1 MHAAE
6 TKLQLLGRL
15 TRRVAEHPRK
25 TMLFVLLAVCTCALL
40 AIGGLRFKS
49 DRSDL
54 ISPDADFHRRWL
66 EYCERFR
73 ETNELLILV
82 ESPTL
87 PELVEARQ
95 WITGELEARD
105 ELFTHTML
113 QSTLEEWD
121 TNAAP
126 TAVEQLQSLES
137 RYRLAAAVQ
146 QGARAGTPL
155 HVFLGSMNQEIRSNS
170 DIDSADIHGPNRGSL
185 ELTTRVADSLEKSLQ
200 AIDYSYQGV
209 FPEQN
214 ERSEVFWD
222 QANQAGQA
230 FTRSPA
236 DAAGETVSTNGPFRE
251 LISVVPLETGNEGGE
266 KYAPNLEEL
275 DRLLAAARQRFESA
289 YIGVTGIPQ
298 LEHEEMQRSQGD
310 MLLSSLAS
318 LTGVVL
324 LLIFGFRGFLLPL
337 ACCITL
343 ACSMVWTLGF
353 TTLAIGHLNIL
364 SMAFA
369 AILVGLGIDFGIHLL
384 SSYQHYRQEGW
395 ENNDALALASDT
407 VGKGIITAAVT
418 TSVAFLCAGLT
429 DFPGVAELGIIA
441 GGGVLL
447 AGVATF
453 CVFPAAVTL
462 MGRAVDREAFARAEA
477 SPRAG
482 LSQLLSAEPV
492 RKLIAGRPLVI
503 LLGLSVPLTV
513 ISWQAWDW
521 DTTGL
526 TCRVKY
532 DANLLNMQP
541 ENLPAVEAQDRLMDE
556 QDGDVLYAVTWYNSR
571 EQALEQ
577 AERFRTLPTVGRVV
591 EIASNETEQ
600 EETRFASAQTLLER
614 ASQLP
619 APPEHALP
627 HNPAQVGQALEQLLS
642 MLRQS
647 AGVSETQLGLRL
659 DHFLDTYSRQPFE
672 IQIHILEAVE
682 QDLVRALWSQIRLQT
697 AALSQQFSEKQRVGE
712 ILTSRYLN
720 DDGDWLLQIYP
731 KENVWND
738 EQLAEFVQDIR
749 QVDADVTGTPIQN
762 FEASRQLK
770 NSYLNAALY
779 AALAIVLIVI
789 LDVTSFKTIL
799 RTWSISALVI
809 ATLYAIRTGAQTPGL
824 AEVTVTQLFVA
835 FVACVVLGSLLMER
849 QQCLTGLLAL
859 CPPAIGALLMLGL
872 MAEFNLQFTP
882 ANLIALPLVMGIGI
896 DDGVH
901 VIHDFRRSG
910 KRYYMS
916 ANTWRALVLTTLTSV
931 IGFGSLAL
939 ASHRGLAGLGSVV
952 VIGITSCLFASVVI
966 VPALLSLVSRS
977 SGAPFDSDEEP
988 VIYPFRQTALDDP
1001 VQEKRKVA

>member
-25 TMLFVLLAVCTCALL
+25 TMLIVLLAVCACALL
-40 AIGGLRFKS
+40 AVGGLRFKS

-82 ESPTL
+82 ESPSLEEMT
-87 PELVEARQ
+87 EARQ
-95 WITGELEARD
+95 WIVGELEARE

-113 QSTLEEWD
+113 HSTLEEWEQPD
-121 TNAAP
+121 TTS
-126 TAVEQLQSLES
+126 TAEQLQALES
-137 RYRLAAAVQ
+137 RYRLAAAIQ
-146 QGARAGTPL
+146 QRPEGGTPL
-155 HVFLGSMNQEIRSNS
+155 HVLLASMNQEISRNE
-170 DIDSADIHGPNRGSL
+170 ALPPNTSPGTNRNSL
-185 ELTTRVADSLEKSLQ
+185 ELTTRVTDSLEKSLR

-209 FPEQN
+209 FPDQD
-214 ERSEVFWD
+214 ERQELFWNSD
-222 QANQAGQA
+222 RSGQA
-230 FTRSPA
+230 FTRST
-236 DAAGETVSTNGPFRE
+236 AAEQEISPESLVDGPFRE
-251 LISVVPLETGNEGGE
+251 LISVVPIETGITGGE

-275 DRLLAAARQRFESA
+275 DRLLAAARQRFSAA

-318 LTGVVL
+318 LTGVIL

-343 ACSMVWTLGF
+343 ACSMIWTLGF

-384 SSYQHYRQEGW
+384 SSYQHYRQDGW
-395 ENNDALALASDT
+395 DNATALGMASDT
-407 VGKGIITAAVT
+407 VGKGIVTAAVT

-462 MGRAVDREAFARAEA
+462 MGRSVDREAFARAED
-477 SPRAG
+477 SPRAV

-492 RKLIAGRPLVI
+492 RKLIAGRPLLI
-503 LLGLSVPLTV
+503 LLGLSVPLAIV
-513 ISWQAWDW
+513 SWQAWDW
-521 DTTGL
+521 DESGV
-526 TCRVKY
+526 TCRVHY

-541 ENLPAVEAQDRLMDE
+541 EHLPAVEAQNRLLE
-556 QDGDVLYAVTWYNSR
+556 NRDGDVLYAVTWYNSR
-571 EQALEQ
+571 EQALVQ
-577 AERFRTLPTVGRVV
+577 ADRFRDLPTVGRVV
-591 EIASNETEQ
+591 EMASTETSAGESDL
-600 EETRFASAQTLLER
+600 ASVQSLLQTTSNL
-614 ASQLP
+614 A
-619 APPEHALP
+619 APPDHALP
-627 HNPAQVGQALEQLLS
+627 HNPAQVGQLLEQLLS
-642 MLRQS
+642 QLRRA

-659 DHFLDTYSRQPFE
+659 DHFLDIYSRQPFE

-682 QDLVRALWSQIRLQT
+682 QDLVRALWSQIRLHT
-697 AALSQQFSEKQRVGE
+697 AQLTEQFHEQQRLGE

-720 DDGDWLLQIYP
+720 DSGDWLLQIYP
-731 KENVWND
+731 RQNIWND
-738 EQLAEFVQDIR
+738 ASLAEFVQDIR
-749 QVDADVTGTPIQN
+749 QVDPDVTGTPIQN

-779 AALAIVLIVI
+779 AALAIVLVVV
-789 LDVTSFKTIL
+789 LDVTSLRTIL
-799 RTWSISALVI
+799 KIWTASALVI
-809 ATLYAIRTGAQTPGL
+809 AALYGIKIASQGPGL
-824 AEVTVTQLFVA
+824 ADVTVTQLFIA
-835 FVACVVLGSLLMER
+835 FVACVVLGSLLAER
-849 QQCLTGLLAL
+849 RPCLIGLLAL
-859 CPPAIGALLMLGL
+859 FPPTIGALLMLGL
-872 MAEFNLQFTP
+872 MYEWGLQFTP

-910 KRYYMS
+910 RRYYMS

-952 VIGITSCLFASVVI
+952 VIGITSCLFASVV
-966 VPALLSLVSRS
+966 VLPALLSLVSRTS
-977 SGAPFDSDEEP
+977 NEEADKDAEP
-988 VIYPFRQTALDDP
+988 VIYAFPRTAELEHKP
-1001 VQEKRKVA
+1001 EREVA